1 MTKVDVE
8 LVAKA
13 RHFHSLHQPGRPLV
27 LPNAWDVASARIV
40 EAAGA
45 AAVATTSAGLAWSL
59 GAADGGRLTREAGVA
74 AAARIVQAVSV
85 PVTADIERGY
95 AEDPPGLAETIRA
108 VVEAGV
114 VGVNIEDSLGPVD
127 ENAAR
132 IAAARE
138 AAEALGMPL
147 FINARI
153 DTHRLPAEQR
163 GRHHEETVARAA
175 AYAAAGASGVFVFGA
190 LSAEAVAALA
200 KEVTLPLNVTVA
212 ADTLPV
218 PALAAAGAARI
229 SAGASI
235 AEAAYAL
242 TDKAA
247 REILGQGT
255 ASATKADL
263 GWVELN
269 RLFS

>member
-1 MTKVDVE
+1 
-8 LVAKA
+8 
-13 RHFHSLHQPGRPLV
+13 V

-59 GAADGGRLTREAGVA
+59 GYPDGGRLTREAGVA
-74 AAARIVQAVSV
+74 ALARIVEAVTV

-95 AEDPPGLAETIRA
+95 AEDLPGLAETVRA
-108 VVEAGV
+108 VIAAGA
-114 VGVNIEDSLGPVD
+114 VGVNIEDSLRPVD
-127 ENAAR
+127 ESAAR

-138 AAEALGMPL
+138 VADALGIPL
-147 FINARI
+147 FVNARI
-153 DTHRLPAEQR
+153 DTHRLPEGQR
-163 GRHHEETVARAA
+163 DRHHEETVTRAA
-175 AYAAAGASGVFVFGA
+175 AYAEAGASGVFVFGP
-190 LSAEAVAALA
+190 LSAEAVAALV
-200 KEVTLPLNVTVA
+200 KEIPLPLNVTVA

-218 PALAAAGAARI
+218 SALAAAGAARI

-247 REILGQGT
+247 REILSQGT
-255 ASATKADL
+255 AAATKADL

-269 RLFS
+269 GLLSR